1 MDYPHSSTYLAG
13 TSVHTSAATYSKQH
27 FGGTAGAAERGA
39 ESDPRSIGL
48 ELDDPAG
55 YLRVEQMVLGPGS
68 AVITRLSSTGYT
80 AHLNDPDN
88 FTFVVQRAG
97 LYSVRI
103 SDCDYSMSPGSVLAF
118 RPNKRQSFIRPG
130 KTGQRSGVT
139 LQLSVARM
147 NALAEAMD
155 TTTIKA
161 FPRDGNGLHEEGG
174 LTFARILP
182 QLADDLFLRPNLPP
196 PPRMAQEIRHLID
209 EMLSES
215 IGRTVEQRA
224 SRGFFP
230 AFHRVR
236 QAEEIIYANSDDP
249 FSILDLARALGVSLR
264 SLQLAFN
271 QVHEGKS
278 PRDVLNQIR
287 LEKARQ
293 RLMAANGDVQVT
305 TVALDSG
312 FFHLS
317 RFAQAYKK
325 AFGERPSETLA
336 RRRA

>member
-1 MDYPHSSTYLAG
+1 M
-13 TSVHTSAATYSKQH
+13 HTSTATYRNQH
-27 FGGTAGAAERGA
+27 FGGTARAAGRDA
-39 ESDPRSIGL
+39 ASDPRSLGL

-55 YLRVEQMVLGPGS
+55 YLRVERMLLGPGA

-80 AHLNDPDN
+80 GHFNDPDN
-88 FTFVVQRAG
+88 FTFVVQCAG

-103 SDCDYSMSPGSVLAF
+103 SGCDYSMSPGSVLAF
-118 RPNKRQSFIRPG
+118 RPNERQSFIRPG

-147 NALAEAMD
+147 NALAEAIE
-155 TTTIKA
+155 TTTGMA
-161 FPRDGNGLHEEGG
+161 FPSDGNRLQEESGPI
-174 LTFARILP
+174 LARILP
-182 QLADDLFLRPNLPP
+182 QLADDLFLHPDLPP
-196 PPRMAQEIRHLID
+196 PPRMAQEIKHLID
-209 EMLSES
+209 EMFSEL

-224 SRGFFP
+224 SKRFFP

-236 QAEEIIYANSDDP
+236 QAEEIIYAHSDDP
-249 FSILDLARALGVSLR
+249 FSILDLASALGVSLR

-278 PRDVLNQIR
+278 PRDILNQVR
-287 LEKARQ
+287 LQKARQ
-293 RLMAANGDVQVT
+293 RLLTANGDVQVT